1 MAMSGL
7 VVEKSRDAMGKE
19 RRAARAEVWTT
30 PESAPRGATGARQ
43 GPLNEEK
50 MCDMSSGARK
60 AQADGDLDHSQKK
73 AGIRRKGRRAR
84 RGDVEAP
91 VEWEEDA
98 PPDAG
103 EVDGGARE
111 CSLG

>member
-7 VVEKSRDAMGKE
+7 VVEKSKDPMGKG
-19 RRAARAEVWTT
+19 RRAARAEVRTAT
-30 PESAPRGATGARQ
+30 ESAPRGATGARQ

-50 MCDMSSGARK
+50 MCDMNSGARK
-60 AQADGDLDHSQKK
+60 ARADGDRGDSRKK
-73 AGIRRKGRRAR
+73 SGIRRKGRRAR

-91 VEWEEDA
+91 VEWEEGA